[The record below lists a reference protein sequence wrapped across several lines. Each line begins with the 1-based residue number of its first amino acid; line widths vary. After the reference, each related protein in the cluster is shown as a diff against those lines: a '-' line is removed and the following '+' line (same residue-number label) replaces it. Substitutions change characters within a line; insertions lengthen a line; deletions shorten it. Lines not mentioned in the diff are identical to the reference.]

1 MIDRNYSK
9 NIHKKRETS
18 SFFSKSLEKIDAF
31 LSNKNNNI
39 FFMTNLM
46 LTRYL
51 YNYDG
56 VKTTLIHTILSQQSQ
71 EVAFFW
77 GYELYYSGF
86 RQETA
91 DLLEE
96 IYENFYQQHYPK
108 LGAFIHKKLKLIE
121 TDPTV
126 VATIIKN
133 LLVEPIQPKNFESK
147 NPKFITIKPD
157 KIEPFLT
164 KPDIEFPWK
173 YLREVCKYYLL
184 SEIYEN
190 DIFQMWREN
199 WLYYSARTPI
209 WKDRIEQ
216 YHGRIDNE
224 SKHIYFETEDIE
236 EDFYNKYGYEPDE
249 QPLEIQKR
257 CLGIST

>member
-1 MIDRNYSK
+1 
-9 NIHKKRETS
+9 
-18 SFFSKSLEKIDAF
+18 
-31 LSNKNNNI
+31 
-39 FFMTNLM
+39 MTNLI

-56 VKTTLIHTILSQQSQ
+56 VKRTLIHTILSQQEQ

-86 RQETA
+86 QRETIA
-91 DLLEE
+91 LLQE
-96 IYENFYQQHYPK
+96 IYDNFYHENYPK
-108 LGAFIHKKLKLIE
+108 LGTFIEKKLRSMDN
-121 TDPTV
+121 DPTI

-133 LLVEPIQPKNFESK
+133 LLVKPIDPKSTEPK
-147 NPKFITIKPD
+147 NPKFITIKPNQ
-157 KIEPFLT
+157 IESFMT
-164 KPDIEFPWK
+164 KPIETTNWK
-173 YLREVCKYYLL
+173 YLGEVCKYYLL

-209 WKDRIEQ
+209 WKDRIE
-216 YHGRIDNE
+216 YYKGKIDDASHKIIFE
-224 SKHIYFETEDIE
+224 SEDLE
-236 EDFYNKYGYEPDE
+236 EAFNNKYGYEPDE
-249 QPLEIQKR
+249 QPLEIQRR